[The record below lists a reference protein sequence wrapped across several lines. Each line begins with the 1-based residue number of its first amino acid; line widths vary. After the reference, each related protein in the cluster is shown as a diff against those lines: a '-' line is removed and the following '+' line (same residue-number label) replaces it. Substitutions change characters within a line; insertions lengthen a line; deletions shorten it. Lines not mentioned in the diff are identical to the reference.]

1 MTLYELHYADQIYME
16 GAVDM
21 GKNTL
26 HRESLHSVRC
36 IDSDSYR

>member
-21 GKNTL
+21 GENPL
-26 HRESLHSVRC
+26 HRESLHSIGC
-36 IDSDSYR
+36 INSAGYR